1 MHQWPKTFEN
11 SLVSYH
17 YRGMKM
23 HFFKAETNFSSSST
37 SRKSQ
42 PSALPLETVC
52 DFEREKGKKN
62 KPKHLNGTPAD
73 CGYII
78 IRRNVTKFFWVGN

>member
-1 MHQWPKTFEN
+1 MPFGKNPE
-11 SLVSYH
+11 
-17 YRGMKM
+17 K
-23 HFFKAETNFSSSST
+23 FFKIFSSSTT

-42 PSALPLETVC
+42 PSALTLEKVC
-52 DFEREKGKKN
+52 DFERKKAKN